1 MKTGN
6 KGKEKTLSSS
16 PGRSSKFFSQVKTSP
31 DSVNSSREVQDCD
44 LPIIKTDR
52 SRIKNIRAINQFY
65 RYLYILDCLINGK
78 LFFVSSKKKESNT
91 NSVIKIKNVN
101 KTFYQGEFAFPVLND
116 ISFEIAEKK
125 LVTLMG
131 PSGSGKSTLLNILSA
146 IESADSGE
154 VNVFGHQLFGADEK
168 ELTIYRRKTIGIVFQ
183 FFHLF
188 PYLSATENVA
198 LPLYLSGT
206 AKNIAVSKAKEAL
219 FHVGLKHRLEFTP
232 KEMSGGEKQ
241 RVSIARA
248 LVHKPKLILADE
260 PTGNL
265 DSKSSEIIMK
275 LFHQC
280 VHELG
285 ISVFLVTHNEQ
296 IGESG
301 DINLRMLDGKIQK
314 K

>member
-1 MKTGN
+1 MIS
-6 KGKEKTLSSS
+6 E
-16 PGRSSKFFSQVKTSP
+16 
-31 DSVNSSREVQDCD
+31 
-44 LPIIKTDR
+44 
-52 SRIKNIRAINQFY
+52 
-65 RYLYILDCLINGK
+65 
-78 LFFVSSKKKESNT
+78 KKESTT
-91 NSVIKIKNVN
+91 NSAIKIKNVN
-101 KTFYQGEFAFPVLND
+101 KTFYQGEIAFPVLND
-116 ISFEIAEKK
+116 ISFDIAEKK

-154 VNVFGHQLFGADEK
+154 VNVFGNQLFGANEK

-188 PYLSATENVA
+188 SYLSATENVA

-206 AKNIAVSKAKEAL
+206 SKSVAVSKAKEAL
-219 FHVGLKHRLEFTP
+219 SLVGLKHRLEFTP

-248 LVHKPKLILADE
+248 MVHQPKLILADE

-265 DSKSSEIIMK
+265 DSKSSELIMK
-275 LFHQC
+275 LFNQC

-301 DINLRMLDGKIQK
+301 DINLRMLDGKLQK